1 MFPDFEAGLLDNTE
15 AKIAP
20 QLDTITG
27 VALENR
33 SLAASHDT
41 LLPRPQLMSGKL
53 LVKDPESTVSTLVSW
68 QLQVSSKFNLNL
80 EET

>member
-1 MFPDFEAGLLDNTE
+1 
-15 AKIAP
+15 
-20 QLDTITG
+20 
-27 VALENR
+27 
-33 SLAASHDT
+33 
-41 LLPRPQLMSGKL
+41 MSGKL